1 MMVRGRWMRVAV
13 LSLAS
18 CAAAV
23 AQGRQLTTADYA
35 RAESFMDYNVN
46 PLVYHGMDRGAWLAD
61 GRFWYRDAGPDG
73 MRYVLV
79 DPVRGTKGA
88 AFDQAKLAA
97 ALTAASG
104 RTKTFDSNHLDI
116 QDFTLADEGRTVLL
130 VLDAEAWRCDLS
142 AGNC

>member
-1 MMVRGRWMRVAV
+1 MMALIVMGNFQVKMWVRCGTVGLLLAV
-13 LSLAS
+13 CVGAS
-18 CAAAV
+18 

-73 MRYVLV
+73 VRYVLV

-88 AFDQAKLAA
+88 A
-97 ALTAASG
+97 
-104 RTKTFDSNHLDI
+104 
-116 QDFTLADEGRTVLL
+116 
-130 VLDAEAWRCDLS
+130 
-142 AGNC
+142 